1 MPRIVRKSAGL
12 GLLLA
17 LASCASMPQSTGQS
31 TAITGADPVANVV
44 VPFFEAVAREDLS
57 AAQAFLTPE
66 TKVQLMFNPNGQN
79 GVDAAR
85 AFPASAYFNIVTRN
99 YDNIVF
105 SDRTFSVSGDRSTVW
120 MEAQGNL
127 VVAAT
132 GQPYRNGYVFK
143 LTLTDNKIV
152 GIQEWVN
159 TVTLTQQGIAARPT
173 TP

>member
-1 MPRIVRKSAGL
+1 MSTSVRKSACIY
-12 GLLLA
+12 LLLI
-17 LASCASMPQSTGQS
+17 LASCASISQSN
-31 TAITGADPVANVV
+31 APTGADPVKDVV
-44 VPFFEAVAREDLS
+44 VPFFEAVAREDLG

-66 TKVQLMFNPNGQN
+66 TKVQAMFNPNGQN
-79 GVDAAR
+79 GTVAIR
-85 AFPASAYFNIVTRN
+85 TFPASAYFGIVSRS

-105 SDRTFSVSGDRSTVW
+105 SDRTFSVSNDSNTVW

-143 LTLTDNKIV
+143 VMLTNNKIV
-152 GIQEWVN
+152 SIQEWVN